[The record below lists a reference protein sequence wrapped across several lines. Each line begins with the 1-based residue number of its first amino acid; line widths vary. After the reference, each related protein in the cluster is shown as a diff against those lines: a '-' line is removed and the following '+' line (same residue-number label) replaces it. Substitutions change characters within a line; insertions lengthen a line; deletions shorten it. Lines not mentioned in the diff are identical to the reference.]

1 MPYITLAYY
10 KTDYLGVDPQDDT
23 ALARAIARAS
33 DDVDMQ
39 TMHGIVLANLDAA
52 QLALVQ
58 KATAAQAEYYVQ
70 NGDTYN
76 EAGGSGSE
84 RIGSYS
90 RGGSSGS
97 SGSRG
102 QSFAPRAM
110 AYLEQ
115 SGLMYRGARILGPA
129 AEWPGDHE

>member
-1 MPYITLAYY
+1 MPYITLDYY
-10 KTDYLGVDPQDDT
+10 KTDYLGVDPSDDT
-23 ALARAIARAS
+23 ALGRAIARAS

-39 TMHGIVLANLDAA
+39 TGYGIVLADLDAA
-52 QLALVQ
+52 QLAMVE
-58 KATAAQAEYYVQ
+58 KATAAQAEFYVQ

-76 EAGGSGSE
+76 EAGQVSGE

-90 RGGSSGS
+90 RSGASGASDSSPV
-97 SGSRG
+97 
-102 QSFAPRAM
+102 ALCPRAR

-129 AEWPGDHE
+129 AAWTGEDE